1 MNTDTYQVV
10 QEKKITLRLIITTN
24 ADNNQAL
31 SLQEACVY
39 GET

>member
-10 QEKKITLRLIITTN
+10 HEKITLRLIITTN

-39 GET
+39 GEA